1 MSDNKKQMMDIQKVK
16 SFSDEHQ
23 RNWGDDLFSRKENDP
38 KYNYDRSRTR
48 LNFQVSKGGE
58 LGPIDK
64 NKSITD
70 KIEQAIKNR
79 MIGRVNAI
87 YNRVWKNSCFIPAT
101 DNQ

>member
-16 SFSDEHQ
+16 SFCVAVSDEHQ

-79 MIGRVNAI
+79 VIGRVNAI
-87 YNRVWKNSCFIPAT
+87 YNRV
-101 DNQ
+101 

>member
-16 SFSDEHQ
+16 SFCVAVSDEHQ
-23 RNWGDDLFSRKENDP
+23 SNWGDDLFSRKENDQ
-38 KYNYDRSRTR
+38 KYNYNRSRTR
-48 LNFQVSKGGE
+48 HNFQESNGGE

-79 MIGRVNAI
+79 VTGRVNAI
-87 YNRVWKNSCFIPAT
+87 YNRV
-101 DNQ
+101 